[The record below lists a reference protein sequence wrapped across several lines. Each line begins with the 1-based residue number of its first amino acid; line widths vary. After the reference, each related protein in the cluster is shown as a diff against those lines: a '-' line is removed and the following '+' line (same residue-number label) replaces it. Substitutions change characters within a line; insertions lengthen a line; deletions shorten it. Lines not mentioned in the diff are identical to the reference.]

1 MAVPRIN
8 FSGYQNQSVLFSYN
22 DLKALFELLK
32 PFAFFN
38 VSQVQEE
45 GSKACTQEEF
55 LSFYKKYLDSLFE
68 EEELDFKQISL
79 FFSQALAS
87 SQDCFFMQPLSESR
101 FLQKPKRS
109 VLQMQPL
116 GLFVSSIDKKIHIKS
131 FAKDALSFGI
141 KFNFPTIYE
150 DTSSHEI
157 IELKPNDDEYKK
169 YTVLRQFV
177 RHHTKPMIIE
187 DGYEKNTYPFRYSEE
202 LKDKIC
208 KLRFFEKNG
217 LKVLV

>member
-8 FSGYQNQSVLFSYN
+8 FSGYQNQAVLFSYN
-22 DLKALFELLK
+22 DLKALFALLK

-45 GSKACTQEEF
+45 GAKECTQEEF
-55 LSFYKKYLDSLFE
+55 LSFYKQYLDSLFE
-68 EEELDFKQISL
+68 EEELDFKKISL

-87 SQDCFFMQPLSESR
+87 SQDCFFKQPLSDSR
-101 FLQKPKRS
+101 FLLKPKRS

-169 YTVLRQFV
+169 YAVLRQFV
-177 RHHTKPMIIE
+177 RHQTKPMIIE
-187 DGYEKNTYPFRYSEE
+187 DGHEKNIYPFRYSEE

-208 KLRFFEKNG
+208 KLSFFEKNG